1 MFFKP
6 KWQQLVEQDFEPES
20 NSKRMN
26 FDISFLCSKRNI
38 AILCSVFGA
47 LSIALVFG
55 MEEYQEYKEKSIR
68 RKRNVEMLLND
79 PEFNRRNLGEDLPSK
94 YKKNP
99 LDEESEKN
107 NKFHND
113 PFFLPPNELERF
125 FQKQKI
131 KDEEKIAT

>member
-6 KWQQLVEQDFEPES
+6 KWQKLAESDFQTDAV
-20 NSKRMN
+20 SKQGN
-26 FDISFLCSKRNI
+26 FDVTFFRSKKNLAALCSLF
-38 AILCSVFGA
+38 AILSIAVVFGA
-47 LSIALVFG
+47 D
-55 MEEYQEYKEKSIR
+55 EYQDYKEKRRRIR
-68 RKRNVEMLLND
+68 RNVEMLLND